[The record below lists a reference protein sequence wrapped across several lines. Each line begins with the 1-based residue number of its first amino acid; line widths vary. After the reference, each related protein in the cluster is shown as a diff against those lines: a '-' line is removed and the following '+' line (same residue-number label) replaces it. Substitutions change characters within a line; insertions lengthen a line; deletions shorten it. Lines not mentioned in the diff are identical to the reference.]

1 MPLVVVAVC
10 YANESVFDPARRA
23 IGELTQQLW
32 DRLGRWATIGPR
44 SSRARRFRR
53 FGDGSAI
60 CFPLAALYGEEYIEL
75 GADCIIGP
83 YATLSAGVMPGH
95 VLDHIRPRSR
105 IGDRCLIGKGSGI
118 VGHQSVEIGDDVF
131 TGHHVYITDANH
143 GYEDTA
149 LPIGRQFAPPRPVR
163 IGDGSWLGHG
173 TIVLPGATIGR
184 HVVVGAGSVV
194 TGELPD
200 FSGRRV
206 IRQCPGRSAGTDV
219 VMGKGWSTA
228 PAQTRATGSSAA
240 GRPPGGS

>member
-1 MPLVVVAVC
+1 MTYSRAVTGVS
-10 YANESVFDPARRA
+10 NESVFDPARRA

-44 SSRARRFRR
+44 SSRARRFRQ

-60 CFPLAALYGEEYIEL
+60 CFPLNALFGEEYIEL

-83 YATLSAGVMPGH
+83 YTTLSAGVMPGH
-95 VLDHIRPRSR
+95 VLEHSPAVR
-105 IGDRCLIGKGSGI
+105 IGDRCLIGKGNGI
-118 VGHQSVEIGDDVF
+118 VAHRSIEIGDDVF

-163 IGDGSWLGHG
+163 IGEGSWLGHG

-184 HVVVGAGSVV
+184 HVVVGAGAVV

-200 FSGRRV
+200 FSVAVGNPTRV
-206 IRQCPGRSAGTDV
+206 IRHYET
-219 VMGKGWSTA
+219 GKGWVS
-228 PAQTRATGSSAA
+228 PDN
-240 GRPPGGS
+240 